1 MKLCSEDTALTVR
14 RNPHV
19 EGTPEDKERYA
30 PLLLS
35 HTRWLKYM
43 VCSHYDGQSL
53 TFAQPGVIL
62 HQADSFALAGTPFS
76 SQQNMWGLARCMATL
91 AGVCPP
97 QTGEDLAEHGPDH
110 CVWRDVILQCMC
122 EEEHVTRGA

>member
-14 RNPHV
+14 RNAHV

-62 HQADSFALAGTPFS
+62 HQADSFALAGTLLCS
-76 SQQNMWGLARCMATL
+76 VQQ
-91 AGVCPP
+91 P
-97 QTGEDLAEHGPDH
+97 AEHVGPGQMH
-110 CVWRDVILQCMC
+110 GN
-122 EEEHVTRGA
+122 TGRGMSSSDRRGPCRAWA